1 MHCLRLEGLGR
12 QSWEKPWLQSCLR
25 ALHIWK
31 QGQVENEAQEIGER
45 AREGNVWGPWG
56 KPHPHHGSAEAHPLL
71 LYFTSLWQ
79 QQNEHVF
86 TQWGFFSSFENIIN
100 RIAERK
106 SFCSFIKHGVVRIK
120 RFYLRSFKIKIRHWP
135 FAKCKDSISSHLFFH
150 TQNPRKNCKKKKK
163 KKKKKG
169 EERHQGSQNK
179 RFKLSTLNASIW
191 ITCESFQ
198 FSLS

>member
-1 MHCLRLEGLGR
+1 MTGWKTKLRRDALPEAGGPWQAELGEALTAELPESLTYLEARTG
-12 QSWEKPWLQSCLR
+12 
-25 ALHIWK
+25 
-31 QGQVENEAQEIGER
+31 GEWGP
-45 AREGNVWGPWG
+45 GNRRKGKRGDVWGPWG

-86 TQWGFFSSFENIIN
+86 TQWGVFSSFENIIN

-135 FAKCKDSISSHLFFH
+135 FAKCKDSISSHLFFSY
-150 TQNPRKNCKKKKK
+150 PEPKKK
-163 KKKKKG
+163 
-169 EERHQGSQNK
+169 
-179 RFKLSTLNASIW
+179 L
-191 ITCESFQ
+191 
-198 FSLS
+198 